1 MADKEDLV
9 QDGPRPRKGR
19 FQERTNEA
27 APEAA
32 AEGWVASAAMLE
44 GGVVTAEP
52 VDDEAAGDDQQLC
65 VVESIEVIHPV
76 STLPLHAAVQPCILD
91 EPCYAPRL
99 QPHAPQVIDPAAD
112 GGQQTTKKPH
122 QQHNAFTPEEDDAI
136 RKGVLKYGAGKWK
149 EILADRELAVLKLK
163 GRNSDAVRLRWSR
176 TIAPEDAQESTGAFQ
191 TLPKAGVRREADV
204 QDKPGLQLWR
214 SDKNVTGYVGV
225 TLKDKKSAEPYSTK
239 GPIVNGEGQYL
250 GQFRTA
256 LEAATA
262 FAQHVQGMGDEWL
275 QSRQVQ
281 HAWLEQHPGAEEG
294 IKKGQDS
301 KTARRAE
308 REPVQSGG
316 REGVGHGGSTPTV
329 RLLQSKSG
337 AEYKGVLPTVTCA
350 AGLDLHLSAK
360 TNTGYEG
367 VSMKKQS
374 RNEHG
379 NRQNK
384 FYVTCK
390 GTHLGCFPSAV
401 EAAAAYAAHLQSE
414 RKPSSAAAPRAAA
427 TTKAT
432 ARRPEHS
439 APAGTNAT
447 RKQPEAVSYPVAASL
462 GTTGVM
468 ATGQLSYGG
477 GGGGGKIEG
486 YGKLARMAGVAAA
499 PEVRASLR
507 GWLTQ
512 NKLEMYGESLDELG
526 YDDLDYLLQLPRATL
541 AEVADEVSM
550 KPGHKRKFVDYA
562 TMHSSGPRHDLPPK
576 MTLATCAGPVGF
588 VVHEEGSFAIGDL
601 VTAAYFKEMH
611 KQLPAGTHV
620 SHRGRHYSGRI
631 VGFDRAH
638 DSFTVLY
645 DDGDT
650 EQDVQRASL
659 RLLE

>member
-19 FQERTNEA
+19 FQERSNEA

-32 AEGWVASAAMLE
+32 AEGWVASATMLE
-44 GGVVTAEP
+44 GGVVIAEP

-65 VVESIEVIHPV
+65 VVESIEVI
-76 STLPLHAAVQPCILD
+76 
-91 EPCYAPRL
+91 
-99 QPHAPQVIDPAAD
+99 DPAAD
-112 GGQQTTKKPH
+112 GGQQTTKMPH

-176 TIAPEDAQESTGAFQ
+176 TIAPEDAQESGAPQ
-191 TLPKAGVRREADV
+191 TLPEAGVRREADV
-204 QDKPGLQLWR
+204 QGKPGLQLWR

-225 TLKDKKSAEPYSTK
+225 TLKDKKSAELYSAK
-239 GPIVNGEGQYL
+239 GPIINGEGQYL

-337 AEYKGVLPTVTCA
+337 ADEYKGVLPTVTRA

-379 NRQNK
+379 NRQI
-384 FYVTCK
+384 
-390 GTHLGCFPSAV
+390 G
-401 EAAAAYAAHLQSE
+401 
-414 RKPSSAAAPRAAA
+414 
-427 TTKAT
+427 
-432 ARRPEHS
+432 
-439 APAGTNAT
+439 
-447 RKQPEAVSYPVAASL
+447 
-462 GTTGVM
+462 
-468 ATGQLSYGG
+468 
-477 GGGGGKIEG
+477 
-486 YGKLARMAGVAAA
+486 
-499 PEVRASLR
+499 RASCR
-507 GWLTQ
+507 
-512 NKLEMYGESLDELG
+512 E
-526 YDDLDYLLQLPRATL
+526 R
-541 AEVADEVSM
+541 V
-550 KPGHKRKFVDYA
+550 
-562 TMHSSGPRHDLPPK
+562 
-576 MTLATCAGPVGF
+576 
-588 VVHEEGSFAIGDL
+588 
-601 VTAAYFKEMH
+601 
-611 KQLPAGTHV
+611 
-620 SHRGRHYSGRI
+620 
-631 VGFDRAH
+631 
-638 DSFTVLY
+638 
-645 DDGDT
+645 
-650 EQDVQRASL
+650 
-659 RLLE
+659 

>member
-32 AEGWVASAAMLE
+32 AEGWVASATMLE

-112 GGQQTTKKPH
+112 GGQQTTKMPH

-176 TIAPEDAQESTGAFQ
+176 TIAPEDAQESGAPQ
-191 TLPKAGVRREADV
+191 TLPEAGVRREADV
-204 QDKPGLQLWR
+204 QGKPGLQLWR

-225 TLKDKKSAEPYSTK
+225 TFKDKKSAEPYSAK
-239 GPIVNGEGQYL
+239 GPSVNGEGQYL
-250 GQFRTA
+250 GRFRTA

-262 FAQHVQGMGDEWL
+262 FAQHVQGMSDEWL

-316 REGVGHGGSTPTV
+316 REGVGHGGPTPTV

-337 AEYKGVLPTVTCA
+337 AEYKGVLPTVTRA

-414 RKPSSAAAPRAAA
+414 RKPSSAAAPRAAT

-462 GTTGVM
+462 GTTGAM

-477 GGGGGKIEG
+477 GGGKPMEG

-512 NKLEMYGESLDELG
+512 NKLELYGESLEELG

-576 MTLATCAGPVGF
+576 MTLATCAGPVGS

-611 KQLPAGTHV
+611 KQLPAGTHD

-645 DDGDT
+645 DAGDT

>member
-176 TIAPEDAQESTGAFQ
+176 TIAPEDAQESGAPQ
-191 TLPKAGVRREADV
+191 TLPEAGVRREADV
-204 QDKPGLQLWR
+204 QGKPGLQLWR

-414 RKPSSAAAPRAAA
+414 REPSSAAAPRAAA

-576 MTLATCAGPVGF
+576 MTLATCAGPVGS

>member
-32 AEGWVASAAMLE
+32 AEGWVASATMLE

-112 GGQQTTKKPH
+112 GGQQTTKMPH

-176 TIAPEDAQESTGAFQ
+176 TIAPEDAQESGAPQ
-191 TLPKAGVRREADV
+191 TLPEAGVRREADV
-204 QDKPGLQLWR
+204 QGKPGLQLWR

-225 TLKDKKSAEPYSTK
+225 TFKDKKSAEPYSAK
-239 GPIVNGEGQYL
+239 GPSVNGEGQYL
-250 GQFRTA
+250 GRFRTA

-262 FAQHVQGMGDEWL
+262 FAQHVQGMSDEWL

-316 REGVGHGGSTPTV
+316 REGVGHGGPTPTV

-337 AEYKGVLPTVTCA
+337 AEYKGVLPTVTRA

-462 GTTGVM
+462 GTTGSM

-477 GGGGGKIEG
+477 GGGKPMEG

-512 NKLEMYGESLDELG
+512 NKLELYGESLEELG

-576 MTLATCAGPVGF
+576 MTLATCAGPVGS

-601 VTAAYFKEMH
+601 VMAAYFKEMH
-611 KQLPAGTHV
+611 KQLPAGTHD

>member
-32 AEGWVASAAMLE
+32 AEGWVASATMLE

-76 STLPLHAAVQPCILD
+76 STLPLHAAVQPCILEA

-112 GGQQTTKKPH
+112 GGQQTTKMPH

-176 TIAPEDAQESTGAFQ
+176 TIAPEDAQESGAPQ
-191 TLPKAGVRREADV
+191 TLPEAGVRREADV
-204 QDKPGLQLWR
+204 QGKPGLQLWR

-225 TLKDKKSAEPYSTK
+225 TLKDKKSAEPYSAK
-239 GPIVNGEGQYL
+239 GPSVNGEGQYL
-250 GQFRTA
+250 GRFRTA

-262 FAQHVQGMGDEWL
+262 FAQHVQGMSDEWL

-294 IKKGQDS
+294 IKKGKDS

-316 REGVGHGGSTPTV
+316 REGVGHGGPTPTV

-337 AEYKGVLPTVTCA
+337 AEYKGVLPTVTRA

-379 NRQNK
+379 NRQDK

-414 RKPSSAAAPRAAA
+414 REPSSAAAPRAAA
-427 TTKAT
+427 ATKAT
-432 ARRPEHS
+432 ARRSEHS
-439 APAGTNAT
+439 APAGTSAT

-462 GTTGVM
+462 GTTGAM

-477 GGGGGKIEG
+477 GGGGRIEG

-576 MTLATCAGPVGF
+576 MTLATCAGPVGS

-611 KQLPAGTHV
+611 KQLPAGTHD

>member
-19 FQERTNEA
+19 FQERSNEA

-32 AEGWVASAAMLE
+32 AEGWVASATMLE

-112 GGQQTTKKPH
+112 GGQQTTKMPH

-176 TIAPEDAQESTGAFQ
+176 TIAPEDAQESGAPQ
-191 TLPKAGVRREADV
+191 TLPEAGVRREADV
-204 QDKPGLQLWR
+204 QGKPGLQLWR

-225 TLKDKKSAEPYSTK
+225 TLKDKKSAEPYSAK
-239 GPIVNGEGQYL
+239 GPSVNGEGQYL
-250 GQFRTA
+250 GRFRTA

-262 FAQHVQGMGDEWL
+262 FAQHVQGMSDEWL

-316 REGVGHGGSTPTV
+316 REGVGHGGPTPTV

-337 AEYKGVLPTVTCA
+337 AEYKGVLPTVTRA

-379 NRQNK
+379 NRQDK

-414 RKPSSAAAPRAAA
+414 REPSSAAAPRAAA
-427 TTKAT
+427 ATKAT
-432 ARRPEHS
+432 ARRSEHS
-439 APAGTNAT
+439 APAGTSAT

-462 GTTGVM
+462 GTTGAM

-477 GGGGGKIEG
+477 GGGGRIEG

-576 MTLATCAGPVGF
+576 MTLATCAGPVGS

-601 VTAAYFKEMH
+601 VMAAYFKEMH
-611 KQLPAGTHV
+611 KQLPAGTHD

-645 DDGDT
+645 DAGDT

>member
-1 MADKEDLV
+1 MIDPA
-9 QDGPRPRKGR
+9 
-19 FQERTNEA
+19 A
-27 APEAA
+27 APEGPGHDLPPYGAMA
-32 AEGWVASAAMLE
+32 RLGDELEALDPHGAWLGASVVGERGHGRERELLVHYSGWNKRH
-44 GGVVTAEP
+44 
-52 VDDEAAGDDQQLC
+52 DEWLAVGSGRLRAAGGQLGLKSDF
-65 VVESIEVIHPV
+65 VRSPARDAGVQHK
-76 STLPLHAAVQPCILD
+76 AACKS
-91 EPCYAPRL
+91 ARG
-99 QPHAPQVIDPAAD
+99 AAD
-112 GGQQTTKKPH
+112 GGQQTTTKPH

-149 EILADRELAVLKLK
+149 EILTDPELAVLKLK
-163 GRNSDAVRLRWSR
+163 GRKSDAVRLRWSR
-176 TIAPEDAQESTGAFQ
+176 AIAPEESQESGAPQ
-191 TLPKAGVRREADV
+191 TLPEAGVRREADV
-204 QDKPGLQLWR
+204 QVKPGLQLWR

-225 TLKDKKSAEPYSTK
+225 TLKDKKSAEPYSAK
-239 GPIVNGEGQYL
+239 GPIVDGEGQYL
-250 GQFRTA
+250 GRFRTA

-262 FAQHVQGMGDEWL
+262 FAQHVQGMGDEWQ
-275 QSRQVQ
+275 QSRQLQ
-281 HAWLEQHPGAEEG
+281 NAWLEPHPGAEEG
-294 IKKGQDS
+294 IKKGKDS
-301 KTARRAE
+301 KAPRRAE
-308 REPVQSGG
+308 MEAMQSGG
-316 REGVGHGGSTPTV
+316 REGSHAAGHGGSTPTV

-337 AEYKGVLPTVTCA
+337 ADEYKGVLPTVTRA

-360 TNTGYEG
+360 TNTAYEG
-367 VSMKKQS
+367 VSMKKEKKS

-390 GTHLGCFPSAV
+390 GTHVGCFPSAV

-427 TTKAT
+427 ATKAT

-447 RKQPEAVSYPVAASL
+447 RKQPEAASYPLAAPL
-462 GTTGVM
+462 GTTGVT

-477 GGGGGKIEG
+477 GA
-486 YGKLARMAGVAAA
+486 KLARMAGVAAS
-499 PEVRASLR
+499 PEALADLR
-507 GWLTQ
+507 GWLAGA
-512 NKLEMYGESLDELG
+512 KLSMYGESLEELG
-526 YDDLDYLLQLPRATL
+526 YDDLDYLLQLPKATL

-576 MTLATCAGPVGF
+576 MTLATCAGPVGS

-611 KQLPAGTHV
+611 KQLPAGTHD

-631 VGFDRAH
+631 VGFDSAH

>member
-32 AEGWVASAAMLE
+32 AEGWVASATMLE

-112 GGQQTTKKPH
+112 GGQQTTKMPH

-176 TIAPEDAQESTGAFQ
+176 TIAPEDAQESGAPQ
-191 TLPKAGVRREADV
+191 TLPEAGVRREADV
-204 QDKPGLQLWR
+204 QGKPGLQLWR

-225 TLKDKKSAEPYSTK
+225 TFKDKKSAEPYSAK
-239 GPIVNGEGQYL
+239 GPSVNGEGQYL
-250 GQFRTA
+250 GRFRTA

-262 FAQHVQGMGDEWL
+262 FAQHVQGMSDEWL

-316 REGVGHGGSTPTV
+316 REGVGHGGPTPTV

-337 AEYKGVLPTVTCA
+337 AEYKGVLPTVTRA

-379 NRQNK
+379 NRQDK

-414 RKPSSAAAPRAAA
+414 REPSSAAAPRAAA
-427 TTKAT
+427 ATKAT
-432 ARRPEHS
+432 ARRSEHS
-439 APAGTNAT
+439 APAGTSAT

-462 GTTGVM
+462 GTTGAM

-477 GGGGGKIEG
+477 GGGGRIEG

-576 MTLATCAGPVGF
+576 MTLATCAGPVGS

-601 VTAAYFKEMH
+601 VMAAYFKEMH
-611 KQLPAGTHV
+611 KQLPAGTHD

-645 DDGDT
+645 DAGDT

>member
-32 AEGWVASAAMLE
+32 AEGWVASATMLE

-112 GGQQTTKKPH
+112 GGQQTTKMPH

-176 TIAPEDAQESTGAFQ
+176 TIAPEDAQESGAPQ
-191 TLPKAGVRREADV
+191 TLPEAGVRREADV
-204 QDKPGLQLWR
+204 QGKPGLQLWR

-225 TLKDKKSAEPYSTK
+225 TLKDKKSAELYSAK
-239 GPIVNGEGQYL
+239 GPIINGEGQYL

-294 IKKGQDS
+294 IKKGKDS

-316 REGVGHGGSTPTV
+316 REGVGHGGPTPTV

-337 AEYKGVLPTVTCA
+337 AEYKGVLPTVTRA

-462 GTTGVM
+462 GTTGAM

-477 GGGGGKIEG
+477 GGGKPMEG

-512 NKLEMYGESLDELG
+512 NKLELYGESLEELG

-576 MTLATCAGPVGF
+576 MTLATCAGPVGS

-601 VTAAYFKEMH
+601 VMAAYFKEMH
-611 KQLPAGTHV
+611 KQLPAGTHD

>member
-1 MADKEDLV
+1 M
-9 QDGPRPRKGR
+9 
-19 FQERTNEA
+19 
-27 APEAA
+27 
-32 AEGWVASAAMLE
+32 
-44 GGVVTAEP
+44 
-52 VDDEAAGDDQQLC
+52 
-65 VVESIEVIHPV
+65 
-76 STLPLHAAVQPCILD
+76 
-91 EPCYAPRL
+91 
-99 QPHAPQVIDPAAD
+99 
-112 GGQQTTKKPH
+112 
-122 QQHNAFTPEEDDAI
+122 
-136 RKGVLKYGAGKWK
+136 LKYGAGKWK

-176 TIAPEDAQESTGAFQ
+176 TIAPEDAQESGAPQ
-191 TLPKAGVRREADV
+191 TLPEAGVRREADV
-204 QDKPGLQLWR
+204 QGKPGLQLWR

-225 TLKDKKSAEPYSTK
+225 TLKDKKSAELYSAK
-239 GPIVNGEGQYL
+239 GPIINGEGQYL

-294 IKKGQDS
+294 IKKGKDS

-316 REGVGHGGSTPTV
+316 REGVGHGGPTPTV

-337 AEYKGVLPTVTCA
+337 AEYKGVLPTVTRA

-379 NRQNK
+379 NRQDK

-414 RKPSSAAAPRAAA
+414 RKPSSAAAPRAAT

-462 GTTGVM
+462 GTTGAM

-477 GGGGGKIEG
+477 GGGGRIEG

-576 MTLATCAGPVGF
+576 MTLATCAGPVGS

-601 VTAAYFKEMH
+601 VMAAYFKEMH
-611 KQLPAGTHV
+611 KQLPAGTHD

-645 DDGDT
+645 DAGDT